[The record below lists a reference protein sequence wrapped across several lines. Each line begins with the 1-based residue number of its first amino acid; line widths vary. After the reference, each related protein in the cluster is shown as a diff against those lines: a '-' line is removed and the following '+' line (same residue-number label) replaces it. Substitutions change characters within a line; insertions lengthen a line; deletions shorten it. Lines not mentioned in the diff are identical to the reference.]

1 MMNFGY
7 SNYYRDGGLI
17 KLFLPFVLL
26 DLVLKGFALWRSARK
41 EQNVWFIA
49 LLIINSMGILP
60 LIYLVLNRDS
70 DTKSKTKKNNKK

>member
-1 MMNFGY
+1 MNFGY